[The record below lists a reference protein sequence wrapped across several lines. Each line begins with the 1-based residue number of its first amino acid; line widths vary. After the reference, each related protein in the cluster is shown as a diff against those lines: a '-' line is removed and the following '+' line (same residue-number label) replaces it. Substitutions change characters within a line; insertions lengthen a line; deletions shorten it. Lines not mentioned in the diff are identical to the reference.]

1 MNVETKK
8 GLWEIVDYAYKKVP
22 LYKKLMKEKELNL
35 LQLVDCKRWEELPI
49 IEKNMLTQRTD
60 EMISEEYYAQV
71 ALNKVIHTHTSGSTG
86 TFLDVYWKKQDLNRA
101 LVPLWIDRWKKASIC
116 PSDKLCQFNTTLEE
130 SLYQIENNRL
140 IISKQHLLEVSFFEI
155 YDKIRKFSPRWVI
168 IHPTIAKY
176 FIEKIKQFELP
187 TIETIKYIEV
197 TGEIALPG
205 LINKIQRECNCI
217 VGNHYG
223 CMEVQTIG
231 YQEKEKY
238 RLYDQSTYVEIL
250 DDFGN
255 PVKEDTVGNI
265 YVTSLHNRVMPI
277 IRYGTGDKGCI
288 FTEICNGKVVR
299 YLKLEKA
306 RSNDMINLNDSEKI
320 FADILLK
327 PIEMING
334 YYQNVVYQFQAIQIS
349 YSEIKIKVV
358 MDTAFSKQKF
368 VAIYLDIM
376 KKTIL
381 KKYKF
386 MFEFGD
392 YLFPASNG
400 KNAWFSCRI

>member
-1 MNVETKK
+1 M
-8 GLWEIVDYAYKKVP
+8 
-22 LYKKLMKEKELNL
+22 
-35 LQLVDCKRWEELPI
+35 
-49 IEKNMLTQRTD
+49 
-60 EMISEEYYAQV
+60 
-71 ALNKVIHTHTSGSTG
+71 
-86 TFLDVYWKKQDLNRA
+86 
-101 LVPLWIDRWKKASIC
+101 
-116 PSDKLCQFNTTLEE
+116 
-130 SLYQIENNRL
+130 
-140 IISKQHLLEVSFFEI
+140 
-155 YDKIRKFSPRWVI
+155 
-168 IHPTIAKY
+168 
-176 FIEKIKQFELP
+176 
-187 TIETIKYIEV
+187 
-197 TGEIALPG
+197 
-205 LINKIQRECNCI
+205 
-217 VGNHYG
+217 
-223 CMEVQTIG
+223 
-231 YQEKEKY
+231 
-238 RLYDQSTYVEIL
+238 EIL